1 MTPEPGDVQ
10 IIHGDALEVMA
21 TLDDASVD
29 LILTDPPYYRV
40 KDLPWDNQ
48 WDTADGFLEWIG
60 RLSHEWQRV
69 LAPNGSLYC
78 FASARMAAQVERV
91 LAADFVILNSIA
103 WAKPLHTTRAPSVS
117 KESLRSYFPASER
130 VIFAEQYGADS
141 FAMGD
146 AGYRQKCEELRGW
159 VFEPIRAYL
168 AGEWER
174 AGLNRADANK
184 ATGTF
189 MAGHWLSQSQWQL
202 PTRDKYEALQ
212 NYANEHG
219 AGRDVLAKDYD
230 YLARDYE
237 FLRRDY
243 DHLRQEYEAL
253 RRPFTVSVEV
263 PYTDVWTYPTVSH
276 RTGKHPCEKPYEMMS
291 DIVRASTREGALVLD
306 CFAGSGVSLVAA
318 RDQGRRAIGIEL
330 DEAWVNQAT
339 DRLSQ
344 PH

>member
-1 MTPEPGDVQ
+1 MTSEPGDVR

-21 TLDDASVD
+21 TIDDASVD
-29 LILTDPPYYRV
+29 LILTDPPYFRV

-48 WDTADGFLEWIG
+48 WDTADGFLEWMA

-69 LAPNGSLYC
+69 LAPNGSLYV

-91 LAADFVILNSIA
+91 IAADFVILNSIA
-103 WAKPLHTTRAPSVS
+103 WAKPIHTTRAPSVS

-130 VIFAEQYGADS
+130 VVFAEQYGADS

-174 AGLNRADANK
+174 AGLTRADANK

-202 PTRDKYEALQ
+202 PTRDKYEALRD
-212 NYANEHG
+212 YANEHG
-219 AGRDVLAKDYD
+219 AGRDVLVKDYD
-230 YLARDYE
+230 YLAKDYE

-253 RRPFTVSVEV
+253 RRPFAVSVEV
-263 PYTDVWTYPTVSH
+263 PYTDVWTYPTVS
-276 RTGKHPCEKPYEMMS
+276 RRSGKHPCEKPYEMMA
-291 DIVRASTREGALVLD
+291 DIIRASTREGALVLD

-318 RDQGRRAIGIEL
+318 RDLGRRAIGIEL

-339 DRLSQ
+339 DRLSH
-344 PH
+344 PN

>member
-1 MTPEPGDVQ
+1 MTAGSGDVQ

-29 LILTDPPYYRV
+29 LILTDPPYFRV

-48 WDTADGFLEWIG
+48 WDSADGFLEWIG
-60 RLSHEWQRV
+60 RLSAEWQRV

-91 LAADFVILNSIA
+91 LAGDFVILNSIA

-168 AGEWER
+168 ATEWER

-189 MAGHWLSQSQWQL
+189 MSGHWLSQSQWQL
-202 PTRDKYEALQ
+202 PTRDNYELLQ

-219 AGRDVLAKDYD
+219 AGRDILAKDYD

-243 DHLRQEYEAL
+243 DQLRQEYEAL
-253 RRPFTVSVEV
+253 RRPFAVSIEV

-276 RTGKHPCEKPYEMMS
+276 RKGKHPCEKPYEMMS

-318 RDQGRRAIGIEL
+318 RDQGRRVIGIEL

-344 PH
+344 PT